1 MTTLMAQSTRMQT
14 EISKSQFKAHAL
26 EIFRRVEAT
35 GEPVV
40 VTDHGTPKLIVRK
53 YTGSAIPVRER
64 LKGSV
69 LRYESPLEPVS
80 ADEWEAI
87 I

>member
-1 MTTLMAQSTRMQT
+1 MET

-26 EIFRRVEAT
+26 EIFRRVEST

-40 VTDHGTPKLIVRK
+40 ITDHGTPRLIMRK
-53 YTGSAIPVRER
+53 YTGSVVSVRER

-69 LRYESPLEPVS
+69 LRYTEPLAPVS
-80 ADEWEAI
+80 EEDEWEASA
-87 I
+87 

>member
-1 MTTLMAQSTRMQT
+1 MET

-40 VTDHGTPKLIVRK
+40 ITDHGTPKLIVRK
-53 YTGSAIPVRER
+53 YTGSVVSVRER

-69 LRYESPLEPVS
+69 LRYESPLDPI
-80 ADEWEAI
+80 DEDAWDASV
-87 I
+87 

>member
-1 MTTLMAQSTRMQT
+1 MET

-35 GEPVV
+35 GVPVV

-53 YTGSAIPVRER
+53 YTGSAMSVRER

-69 LRYESPLEPVS
+69 LRYHAPLEPVG
-80 ADEWEAI
+80 DDDWEANA
-87 I
+87 

>member
-1 MTTLMAQSTRMQT
+1 MET
-14 EISKSQFKAHAL
+14 EISKSRFKAHAL

-35 GEPVV
+35 GQPVV

-53 YTGSAIPVRER
+53 YMGSAISARER

-69 LRYESPLEPVS
+69 LRYDSPLKPVGE
-80 ADEWEAI
+80 DEWEAI
-87 I
+87 A